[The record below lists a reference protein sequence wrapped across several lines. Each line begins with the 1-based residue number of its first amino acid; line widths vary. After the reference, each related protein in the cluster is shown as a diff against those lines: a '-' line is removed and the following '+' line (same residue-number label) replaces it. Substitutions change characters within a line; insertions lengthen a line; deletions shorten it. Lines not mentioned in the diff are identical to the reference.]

1 MLKKSVAFITILYL
15 SACNLATYQPLQ
27 TIEQLNPQSG
37 YRMKEVIKQ
46 QDSNLILLMF
56 SGGGS
61 RAAALGYGVL
71 EQFKHTPVKSGR
83 QAGNLLEN
91 IDLVYGVSGGS
102 LLAAYFALQG
112 ADVIPKF
119 ENDFLKKN
127 FQSEVI
133 NQILSF
139 SNLPRLTSPQFGR
152 GDLLQEQLNLALYRN
167 ATFAD
172 LAHKRKGPFA
182 VISATDMNIGQKIT
196 FTQEFFDGLCLNL
209 NDLEIARA
217 VAASSSVP
225 LIFSPLTLNN
235 NGGNCNYTIPELAIL
250 EASESDGGL
259 KSKNI
264 EEVKNILSLYQN
276 SKERPFIH
284 LVDGGLTDNLG
295 LSSLTDIYDVMGQ
308 EKIYRK
314 ALESGLKRIV
324 VINVNAQN
332 EVTSEIDQS
341 ADVPGVTDV
350 VNTIINVPIDRNT
363 QITLRRFREFA
374 EQWNKNMRKIP
385 APDRVE
391 LHFVSLSLK
400 DLPESPLRKEVLNI
414 STSFYLPAS
423 DINKLKR
430 AAQILLENSTEYR
443 TMLKALQQSG
453 K

>member
-341 ADVPGVTDV
+341 ANVPGVTDV

-443 TMLKALQQSG
+443 TMLKSLQ
-453 K
+453 

>member
-1 MLKKSVAFITILYL
+1 
-15 SACNLATYQPLQ
+15 
-27 TIEQLNPQSG
+27 
-37 YRMKEVIKQ
+37 
-46 QDSNLILLMF
+46 MF

-423 DINKLKR
+423 DVNKLKR

-443 TMLKALQQSG
+443 TMLKALQ
-453 K
+453 

>member
-61 RAAALGYGVL
+61 RAAAFGYGVL

-250 EASESDGGL
+250 EASERDGGL

-391 LHFVSLSLK
+391 LYFVSLSLK

-443 TMLKALQQSG
+443 TMLKSLQQSG

>member
-37 YRMKEVIKQ
+37 YRMKDVIKQ

-341 ADVPGVTDV
+341 ANVPGVTDV

>member
-1 MLKKSVAFITILYL
+1 
-15 SACNLATYQPLQ
+15 
-27 TIEQLNPQSG
+27 
-37 YRMKEVIKQ
+37 MKDVIKQ

>member
-37 YRMKEVIKQ
+37 YRMKDVIKQ

-133 NQILSF
+133 NQVLSF

-152 GDLLQEQLNLALYRN
+152 GDLLQEQLNLVLYRN

-209 NDLEIARA
+209 NGLEIARA

-391 LHFVSLSLK
+391 LYFVSLSLK
-400 DLPESPLRKEVLNI
+400 DLPESLLRKEVLNI

-443 TMLKALQQSG
+443 TMLKSLQQSG

>member
-1 MLKKSVAFITILYL
+1 M
-15 SACNLATYQPLQ
+15 
-27 TIEQLNPQSG
+27 
-37 YRMKEVIKQ
+37 
-46 QDSNLILLMF
+46 
-56 SGGGS
+56 
-61 RAAALGYGVL
+61 L

-196 FTQEFFDGLCLNL
+196 FTQEFFDSLCLNL

-423 DINKLKR
+423 DVNKLKR

-443 TMLKALQQSG
+443 TMLKALQ
-453 K
+453 

>member
-37 YRMKEVIKQ
+37 YRMKDVIKQ

-83 QAGNLLEN
+83 QEGNLLEN

-332 EVTSEIDQS
+332 EITSEIDQS

-423 DINKLKR
+423 DVNKLKR

-443 TMLKALQQSG
+443 TMLKALQ
-453 K
+453 

>member
-423 DINKLKR
+423 DVNKLKR

>member
-264 EEVKNILSLYQN
+264 EEIKNILSLYQN

-308 EKIYRK
+308 ERIYRK

-341 ADVPGVTDV
+341 ADVPGVADV

-414 STSFYLPAS
+414 STSFYLPTS

>member
-37 YRMKEVIKQ
+37 YRMKDVIKQ

-341 ADVPGVTDV
+341 ANVPGVTDV

-423 DINKLKR
+423 DVNKLKR

-443 TMLKALQQSG
+443 TMLKALQ
-453 K
+453 

>member
-37 YRMKEVIKQ
+37 YRMKDVIKQ

-250 EASESDGGL
+250 EASERDGGL

-443 TMLKALQQSG
+443 TMLKALQ
-453 K
+453 

>member
-1 MLKKSVAFITILYL
+1 
-15 SACNLATYQPLQ
+15 
-27 TIEQLNPQSG
+27 
-37 YRMKEVIKQ
+37 MKEVIKQ

-196 FTQEFFDGLCLNL
+196 FTQEFFDSLCLNL

-423 DINKLKR
+423 DVNKLKR

-443 TMLKALQQSG
+443 TMLKALQ
-453 K
+453 

>member
-37 YRMKEVIKQ
+37 YRMKDVIKQ

-250 EASESDGGL
+250 EASERDGGL

>member
-1 MLKKSVAFITILYL
+1 MLKKSVAFITILSL

-37 YRMKEVIKQ
+37 YRMKDVIKQ

-83 QAGNLLEN
+83 QEGNLLEN

-196 FTQEFFDGLCLNL
+196 FTQEFFDSLCLNL

-250 EASESDGGL
+250 EASERDGGL

-391 LHFVSLSLK
+391 LYFVSLSLK
-400 DLPESPLRKEVLNI
+400 DLPESLLRKEVLNI

-443 TMLKALQQSG
+443 TMLKSLQQSG